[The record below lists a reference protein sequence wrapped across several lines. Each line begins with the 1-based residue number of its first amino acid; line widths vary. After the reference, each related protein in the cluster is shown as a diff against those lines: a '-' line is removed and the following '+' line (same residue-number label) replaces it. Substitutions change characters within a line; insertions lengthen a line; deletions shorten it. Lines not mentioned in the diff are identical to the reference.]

1 MGRTSGGHHARAP
14 EGTSSLVNNQ
24 NMLVRTGARRSH
36 PKARDS
42 THHSRLHLRRGVVG
56 GVVVEHERR
65 EAFGAMWEMR
75 LALLERQRTLI
86 AHARGLPHVMLC
98 AAFGV
103 PPGHEKTTRRPPGFA
118 RVLP

>member
-1 MGRTSGGHHARAP
+1 MHARQRELLLWLTTKPCWFAP
-14 EGTSSLVNNQ
+14 
-24 NMLVRTGARRSH
+24 VRAGHAQ
-36 PKARDS
+36 KANDS
-42 THHSRLHLRRGVVG
+42 AHHSRLHLRRGVVG

-65 EAFGAMWEMR
+65 ETFGAMWEMR
-75 LALLERQRTLI
+75 LALLERQRALI

-118 RVLP
+118 RVPP